1 MEHNE
6 TTQTLINTAMLPNF
20 LLWFG
25 MILIMGYF
33 WYLMEIKPYR
43 NTKEDESEE

>member
-33 WYLMEIKPYR
+33 WYLMEIKPYQD
-43 NTKEDESEE
+43 TEEKDEK